1 LDQRKRKTTKTR
13 KSERSVKNTRVKTV
27 SKRTSPKK
35 GTIRKTSTAQTKRG
49 TGRSTRQSVSKSRQR
64 THKKST
70 AMEAEL
76 KKKSSSKKT
85 VAPLKNVKPGLL
97 RQTKATSAALSHL
110 EKGIE
115 LIFKKEFK
123 KALKELNSLFQS
135 YPDETEILARARSY
149 ILICEREE
157 ASPPKTEAGTDEL
170 YALGVIEHNKANYD
184 AAISYFHQS
193 LKIHPDADYIYYSIA
208 ASLAMKGDLAASIEN
223 LKKAIELNEDSRIH
237 AKNDQD
243 FSVLGEDEE
252 FAELVGMTSDPS
264 DNPK

>member
-1 LDQRKRKTTKTR
+1 LEKRKQKTTKTK
-13 KSERSVKNTRVKTV
+13 KSERSVKKTRGKTV

-35 GTIRKTSTAQTKRG
+35 GTIRKASTAQTKHG
-49 TGRSTRQSVSKSRQR
+49 SGRKTRQSVSKSRQR
-64 THKKST
+64 THKKSVT
-70 AMEAEL
+70 VEAKS
-76 KKKSSSKKT
+76 KKKSSSPKT
-85 VAPLKNVKPGLL
+85 VASLTNAKPGLL

-115 LIFKKEFK
+115 LIYKKDFKR
-123 KALKELNSLFQS
+123 ALKELNSLLQS
-135 YPDETEILARARSY
+135 YPNETEILARARSY

-157 ASPPKTEAGTDEL
+157 GSPPKTEASTDQL
-170 YALGVIEHNKANYD
+170 YALGVLEHNNANYD

-193 LKIHPDADYIYYSIA
+193 SKIHPDADYIYYSIA

-243 FSVLGEDEE
+243 FSVFEENEE
-252 FAELVGMTSDPS
+252 FAELVGMTPDPPN
-264 DNPK
+264 DPK